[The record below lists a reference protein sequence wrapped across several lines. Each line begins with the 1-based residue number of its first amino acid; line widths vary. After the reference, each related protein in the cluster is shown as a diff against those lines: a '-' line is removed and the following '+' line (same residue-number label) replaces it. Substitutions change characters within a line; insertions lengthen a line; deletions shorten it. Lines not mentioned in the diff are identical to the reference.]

1 MLSSIQTQFS
11 RGLKTIV
18 GNGRLVKSL
27 AHEIEKDSAVV
38 FEDDTIIDIGKTLD
52 MRKKYTG
59 VKYINAEDKLIMPG
73 FINAHGHYYGFF
85 SRGLALKDPPA
96 YTFLE
101 VLERLWWRLD
111 RALQHEDNY
120 LSGAALNIAAL
131 KAGCT
136 TIVDHHASPNC
147 IEGAN
152 DDIAQ
157 AALDCHIRNHIA
169 YEVTDRNGMDGAYA
183 GIEENRRFIERCYK
197 KNPNPLLAASFGLH
211 AAFTCSDETLRKS
224 VEALKSVKEA
234 EKYVGFHIHVGE
246 GLYDEEDSMKRYHK
260 TVVDRLVDLGI
271 SGPNTI
277 YGHCVFV
284 NDHELDLIKKTG
296 TNIVTNPASNL
307 NNAVGLPRAV
317 EIMKR
322 GIPLALGTDGI
333 TYDMIQELKFLY
345 FAQKL
350 NHHDPRVMGSES
362 LQTLMTGNSNLVSKA
377 FKKKVGIIE
386 PGAYADLILVDYD
399 NPTPLCTGNLPWHM
413 VFGMTGANVHST
425 IVGGRMVVKNHELL
439 TIDEDAIMARCRERQ
454 PGIAER
460 L

>member
-1 MLSSIQTQFS
+1 MLSATRTF

-18 GNGRLVKSL
+18 GNGRLIRSL
-27 AHEIEKDSAVV
+27 GHEIEANGAVA
-38 FEDDTIIDIGKTLD
+38 FEDDTIIDVGQTTDL
-52 MRKKYTG
+52 RKKHYG
-59 VKYINAEDKLIMPG
+59 ARFVNAHDRLIMPG

-111 RALQHEDNY
+111 RALQHEDSY
-120 LSGAALNIAAL
+120 LSGCACNIAAL

-136 TIVDHHASPNC
+136 TVVDHHASPNC

-197 KNPNPLLAASFGLH
+197 KAPHPLLAASFGLH
-211 AAFTCSDETLRKS
+211 AAFTCSNETLKKS
-224 VEALKSVKEA
+224 VEALHSVPEA
-234 EKYVGFHIHVGE
+234 LKYTGFHIHVAE
-246 GLYDEEDSMKRYHK
+246 GLYDEEDSIKKYGK
-260 TVVDRLVDLGI
+260 TVVERLVEYGVA
-271 SGPNTI
+271 GPTTI
-277 YGHCVFV
+277 YGHCVHV
-284 NDHELDLIKKTG
+284 NEKELELIKKTG
-296 TNIVTNPASNL
+296 TTIVTNPASNL
-307 NNAVGLPRAV
+307 NNAVGLPKVV
-317 EIMKR
+317 EIMKK

-345 FAQKL
+345 FGQKF
-350 NHHDPRVMGSES
+350 NYRDPRVMGSES
-362 LQTLMTGNSNLVSKA
+362 LQTLMTGNSTLVSKA
-377 FKKKVGIIE
+377 FPKKVGILE
-386 PGAYADLILVDYD
+386 KGAYADIILVDYD
-399 NPTPLCTGNLPWHM
+399 NPTPLSTGNLPWHM
-413 VFGMTGANVHST
+413 VFGMSGANINRT
-425 IVGGRMVVKNHELL
+425 IVGGRTVVKDGELL
-439 TIDEDAIMARCRERQ
+439 TIDEKEIMAKCRERQ